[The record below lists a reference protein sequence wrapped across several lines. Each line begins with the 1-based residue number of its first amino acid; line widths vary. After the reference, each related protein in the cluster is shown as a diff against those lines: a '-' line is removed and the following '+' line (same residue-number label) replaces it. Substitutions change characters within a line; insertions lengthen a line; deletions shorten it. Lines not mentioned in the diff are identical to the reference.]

1 MRLPGRPI
9 LLEESVRRRILWAA
23 LAAALA
29 LAVAAPMAQA
39 DFGVESFSAQVRNT
53 STPGDL
59 DTQAGSHPFEG
70 VTDFTFKTNGLG
82 MPDGN
87 VKNIRVDLPT
97 GVISNPEATPKCT
110 EAQFPDC
117 PAATKL
123 GTETLTAGMAA
134 APPVTVDVFN
144 MVTKPGQVSL
154 FSFNAPV
161 FGRTDIVGG
170 LRAPGDYGLFFT
182 ISNVPQNSSLVRSI
196 LTFYGTPADRN
207 GGGGPRTPFLT
218 LPTSCGP
225 PSTTTLTAEP
235 YAGKTVTVTDTT
247 PTGGTGCDKLPFAPD
262 VAVVATGRPS
272 KANGAGLS
280 VTVSQQTGEANIK
293 SVSVQLPKLFS
304 ARSDTLALVCPDT
317 TFNANP
323 DTCGDGSKV
332 GSGLAAT
339 PLLATPL
346 SGTAFLVGHAG
357 GLPTIEALLKGPGIT
372 IDLSGTIT
380 LGVTG
385 ITSAFE
391 SVPDLPIARFTLNLP
406 MGAHSALGAAG
417 DLCAGALTVPAT
429 IVAQSGAQEVKTFPV
444 TVTDCPVAIVGKA
457 QVKGH
462 TATLRLRVP
471 SAGTLTVS
479 GSGLKKVKRVAGA
492 RGRITAKPRLSKAG
506 LARLRAAH
514 RKHRKLSLRAT
525 ARFVPAA
532 GAQGTVSKTS
542 KTLVFK

>member
-1 MRLPGRPI
+1 M
-9 LLEESVRRRILWAA
+9 RRRILRVA

-29 LAVAAPMAQA
+29 LGVAAPMAQA

-87 VKNIRVDLPT
+87 VKNIRVDLPP
-97 GVISNPEATPKCT
+97 GIISNPEATPRCT

-123 GTETLTAGMAA
+123 GTETLTAVMAA

-182 ISNVPQNSSLVRSI
+182 ISNVPENSSLVRSI

-207 GGGGPRTPFLT
+207 GGGGPHTPFLT

-247 PTGGTGCDKLPFAPD
+247 PTGATGCDKLPFAPEIE
-262 VAVVATGRPS
+262 AVATGRTS
-272 KANGAGLS
+272 RANGAGLS
-280 VTVSQQTGEANIK
+280 VAVSQATGEANIK
-293 SVSVQLPKLFS
+293 SVSVQLPKQFA
-304 ARSDTLALVCPDT
+304 ARNDTLGLVCPDT
-317 TFNANP
+317 TFNVDP
-323 DTCGDGSKV
+323 ESCGEGSRV
-332 GSGLAAT
+332 GSALAAT
-339 PLLATPL
+339 PLLANPL
-346 SGTAFLVGHAG
+346 SGTAFLVGHPP

-372 IDLSGTIT
+372 VDLSGTIT
-380 LGVTG
+380 LGATG

-391 SVPDLPIARFTLNLP
+391 SVPDLPISRFVLNLP
-406 MGAHSALGAAG
+406 AGPHSALGTG
-417 DLCAGALTVPAT
+417 LDLCAGALTVPST
-429 IVAQSGAQEVKTFPV
+429 IVAQSGAQQVKTFPM
-444 TVTDCPVAIVGKA
+444 TVADCPVAVVGKA
-457 QVKGH
+457 KVKGH
-462 TATLRLRVP
+462 TGTLRLRVP

-479 GSGLKKVKRVAGA
+479 GSGLKKVKRTVAA
-492 RGRITAKPRLSKAG
+492 KGRTTAKLGLSKTG

-514 RKHRKLSLRAT
+514 RKHKKLSLRAT
-525 ARFVPAA
+525 VKFVPAA
-532 GAQGTVSKTS
+532 AAQGTPSKTR